1 MPAALSKLKKKDNYP
16 RFSLSEHNWYTNSRD
31 NPKDIVKTPDIREL
45 ERWKKVINGIQSTD
59 KKIREAQQQGS
70 LNCTTKKKNLA
81 KEKGHYG

>member
-31 NPKDIVKTPDIREL
+31 NPKDIVKTPHQQEL

-59 KKIREAQQQGS
+59 KKIREAHQQGS
-70 LNCTTKKKNLA
+70 LNCTTKKNLA

>member
-31 NPKDIVKTPDIREL
+31 NPKDIVKTPHQQEL
-45 ERWKKVINGIQSTD
+45 ERWKKVINGIQNTD
-59 KKIREAQQQGS
+59 KKIREAHQQGS
-70 LNCTTKKKNLA
+70 LNCTTKKNLA

>member
-1 MPAALSKLKKKDNYP
+1 MPAALSKLKKKDIYP
-16 RFSLSEHNWYTNSRD
+16 RFSLSEYNWYTNSRD
-31 NPKDIVKTPDIREL
+31 NPKDIVKTPHIREL

-70 LNCTTKKKNLA
+70 LNCTTKKNLA